1 MEAIRQIYESGPELI
16 SIAIP
21 PELQRRRLEVIILP
35 LEETD
40 ALKSK
45 LTNEEVVKLFGSLPD
60 FPDRAPQGE
69 YETRLDLP

>member
-21 PELQRRRLEVIILP
+21 PELQRRRLEVIIMP
-35 LEETD
+35 LEETRENPAVAD
-40 ALKSK
+40 EGILQFA
-45 LTNEEVVKLFGSLPD
+45 GCLPD

-69 YETRLDLP
+69 YETRLELP